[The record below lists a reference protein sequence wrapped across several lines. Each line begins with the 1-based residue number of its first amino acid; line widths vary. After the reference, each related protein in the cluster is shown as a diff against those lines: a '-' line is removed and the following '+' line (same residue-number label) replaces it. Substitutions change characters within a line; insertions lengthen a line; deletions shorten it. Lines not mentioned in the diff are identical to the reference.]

1 MQGQHRLE
9 RPKGL
14 VWMSLISDIR
24 DSFKARGLE
33 YISMKESSIDPKK
46 TVITYKDSS
55 GKTLTKEVSIE
66 LSQLEET
73 VAEIDVIDPDD
84 IANYLLG

>member
-1 MQGQHRLE
+1 
-9 RPKGL
+9 
-14 VWMSLISDIR
+14 MSLISDIR
-24 DSFKARGLE
+24 DSFKAKGLE
-33 YISMKESSIDPKK
+33 YISMKESSLDPKK
-46 TVITYKDSS
+46 TIITYKDPS
-55 GKTLTKEVSIE
+55 GKTLTKEVTIE

>member
-1 MQGQHRLE
+1 
-9 RPKGL
+9 
-14 VWMSLISDIR
+14 MSLIRDIR

-33 YISMKESSIDPKK
+33 YVSMKESSTDPKK
-46 TVITYKDSS
+46 TVITYKDAA
-55 GKTLTKEVSIE
+55 GNTQTKEVAVE